1 MKPDISAY
9 LAEIGRRGG
18 KKGGPARMAT
28 LTRKQRQELA
38 RKAANARW
46 SKSKKEKEKEK

>member
-1 MKPDISAY
+1 VKPDVSAY

-28 LTRKQRQELA
+28 LTREQRQELA
-38 RKAANARW
+38 RKAAHARW
-46 SKSKKEKEKEK
+46 SKSKKGKRK

>member
-1 MKPDISAY
+1 MDVKRDVSAY

-18 KKGGPARMAT
+18 IKGGPARMAA
-28 LTRKQRQELA
+28 LTCKQRQELA

-46 SKSKKEKEKEK
+46 SKSKKEKQK

>member
-1 MKPDISAY
+1 VKPDVAAY

-18 KKGGPARMAT
+18 KKGGPARMGG

-46 SKSKKEKEKEK
+46 SKTKKEKGK